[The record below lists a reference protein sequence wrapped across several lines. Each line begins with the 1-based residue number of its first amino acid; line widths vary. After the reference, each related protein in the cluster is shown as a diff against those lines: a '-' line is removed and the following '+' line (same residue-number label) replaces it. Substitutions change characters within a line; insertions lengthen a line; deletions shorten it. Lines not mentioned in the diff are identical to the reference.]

1 MQMRTNY
8 TTYDLAYYYADLAR
22 LPRPSREER
31 QQLVTACR
39 QMTNLDPQT
48 RNRLVEHY
56 LRLATH
62 IAVDR
67 CPPSH
72 YQSLPDILG
81 EVALTLVKV
90 TDRYH
95 FQAGNDFTAY
105 VIACTDVTIKRTVAT
120 DRLVKVPDGS
130 LWRARQNGTEKALY
144 NLQPESLDEWMEW
157 YETDE
162 REEPPTAPILP
173 TGEAPPRDP
182 VLRAQVQEWLSYLPP
197 RQQAVLT
204 LRYGLSDEDEYCFT
218 PAETARVLKMKPRAV
233 YYAER
238 EAKERIRALVEG
250 TATIVER
257 NGRQEARANRPRQK
271 PPVPTPEQEAI
282 LMQAATRMCEQGITV
297 SSRKLA
303 EATGKNVNLVLVF
316 LRAHRHELPLVASA
330 KTDTREAR
338 LARVAQVYA
347 EFVAKGEHGVGI
359 RRLAKAAHIDKRLVA
374 KFLHTQRGT
383 NHATA

>member
-1 MQMRTNY
+1 MQIRTNY
-8 TTYDLAYYYADLAR
+8 TTYDLAYYYADLIR

-31 QQLVTACR
+31 QQLVAACR
-39 QMTNLDPQT
+39 QMTSLDPQT
-48 RNRLVEHY
+48 RNRLVEHH

-62 IAVDR
+62 IAIDR

-81 EVALTLVKV
+81 DVALTLVKV

-105 VIACTDVTIKRTVAT
+105 VIACTDGAIKRTVAT
-120 DRLVKVPDGS
+120 DRLIRIPDS
-130 LWRARQNGTEKALY
+130 VVWHAKQQGTEKALY
-144 NLQPESLDEWMEW
+144 NLQPESLDAWMEW

-162 REEPPTAPILP
+162 REEPPTAPLLP
-173 TGEAPPRDP
+173 TDEAPPRDP

-204 LRYGLSDEDEYCFT
+204 LRYGLADEDERCLT
-218 PAETARVLKMKPRAV
+218 PVETARALHMKREAV

-271 PPVPTPEQEAI
+271 PPVPTPEQEAA
-282 LMQAATRMCEQGITV
+282 LMQAAMQMCEQGIRV

-303 EATGKNVNLVLVF
+303 EATGKNVNLVLAF
-316 LRAHRHELPLVASA
+316 LRTHRKEIPLAASA
-330 KTDTREAR
+330 KASEAREVR
-338 LARVAQVYA
+338 LARLTHVYTEWTAQGKRVSVKKLARAAHVGNEFAA
-347 EFVAKGEHGVGI
+347 EF
-359 RRLAKAAHIDKRLVA
+359 
-374 KFLHTQRGT
+374 LHAQRGG
-383 NHATA
+383 HDAA

>member
-1 MQMRTNY
+1 MQITTNY

-39 QMTNLDPQT
+39 QSASLDPQT
-48 RNRLVEHY
+48 RNRLVEHH

-62 IAVDR
+62 IAIDR

-90 TDRYH
+90 TDRYN

-105 VIACTDVTIKRTVAT
+105 IIACTDIAIKRTVAT
-120 DRLVKVPDGS
+120 DRLVKVPDS
-130 LWRARQNGTEKALY
+130 AVWRAKQQGTEKALY
-144 NLQPESLDEWMEW
+144 DLQPESLDAWMEW

-162 REEPPTAPILP
+162 REEPPTTPLLP
-173 TGEAPPRDP
+173 TDEAPPRDP

-197 RQQAVLT
+197 RAQAVLT
-204 LRYGLSDEDEYCFT
+204 LRYGLTDEDERCLT
-218 PAETARVLKMKPRAV
+218 PTETARALNMKREAV

-238 EAKERIRALVEG
+238 DAKERIRALVEG

-257 NGRQEARANRPRQK
+257 NGNREARANHPRQK
-271 PPVPTPEQEAI
+271 PPALTPEQEAV
-282 LMQAATRMCEQGITV
+282 LMQAAIQMCEQGIRV

-303 EATGKNVNLVLVF
+303 EATGKNINLVLVF

-330 KTDTREAR
+330 KTNDTRQERLTRLTQAYSEWAAQGKR
-338 LARVAQVYA
+338 VSIKKLARAAHVRTDFAA
-347 EFVAKGEHGVGI
+347 EF
-359 RRLAKAAHIDKRLVA
+359 
-374 KFLHTQRGT
+374 LHAQRGGPD
-383 NHATA
+383 AA